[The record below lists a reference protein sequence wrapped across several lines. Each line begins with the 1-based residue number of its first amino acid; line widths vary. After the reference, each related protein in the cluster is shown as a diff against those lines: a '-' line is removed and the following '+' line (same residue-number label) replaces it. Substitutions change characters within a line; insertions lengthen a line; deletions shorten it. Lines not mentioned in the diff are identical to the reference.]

1 MRRPAGRAGGDGS
14 GDKPAQAQFG
24 EPRHLGHT
32 RAALTVAHLFAT
44 QNDMKD
50 KAIRCTQNHIGM
62 PRTALRYSATPL
74 RPRVVGLAAAIFAA
88 ALTLGCTT
96 QQSSSPEA
104 LSTNQPLRLSPSGTG
119 GDSGATGV
127 ALGEV
132 DEAEL
137 AKALE
142 RYRIRMDR
150 SQSPVR
156 SAGVDLTGNGQPE
169 AIALFTGEDWC
180 TTTGCSFVVFQETP
194 RGYEPVSRT
203 TRVRGP
209 VLVGPGSNSGW
220 RDLIVKTGGGAA
232 PVRFV
237 RLGFTGDGYP
247 TNALL
252 QPGPREETIA
262 QSTEVLPDD
271 TLKAA
276 QPQASSAR

>member
-1 MRRPAGRAGGDGS
+1 M
-14 GDKPAQAQFG
+14 
-24 EPRHLGHT
+24 L
-32 RAALTVAHLFAT
+32 RAALRH
-44 QNDMKD
+44 
-50 KAIRCTQNHIGM
+50 
-62 PRTALRYSATPL
+62 SATPI
-74 RPRVVGLAAAIFAA
+74 RSRAAGLVSAIFAA
-88 ALTLGCTT
+88 VLMLGCTT

-104 LSTNQPLRLSPSGTG
+104 LSTNQPLRLSPNTTSGNTG
-119 GDSGATGV
+119 AAGV

-137 AKALE
+137 AKAME

-150 SQSPVR
+150 SESPVR
-156 SAGVDLTGNGQPE
+156 SAGVDLTGDGQPE
-169 AIALFTGEDWC
+169 VIALFTGEDWC
-180 TTTGCSFVVFQETP
+180 TTTGCSFIVFQDTP

-209 VLVGPGSNSGW
+209 VLVGPGSNAGW

-262 QSTEVLPDD
+262 QSTEVLPDE
-271 TLKAA
+271 TVQAL